1 MHCHYSF
8 ILIGSG
14 VKAIVT
20 ASATL
25 DAQIQVGLVPGD
37 VAGAALAAGP
47 MRACAHPIMRI
58 LKRRSLG
65 PALVARWSHIF
76 AVKAVV
82 PVSYLTVAV

>member
-1 MHCHYSF
+1 MLRIHNSF

-20 ASATL
+20 ASTTL

-47 MRACAHPIMRI
+47 MRACARPIIRI
-58 LKRRSLG
+58 LKR
-65 PALVARWSHIF
+65 
-76 AVKAVV
+76 
-82 PVSYLTVAV
+82 